1 MLRTLSC
8 LVLLDISWKIGLVNS
23 YFFPAK
29 ANVCLHLPNVCCMVE
44 KKKKIEKVTIST
56 LVLWVFFKFIYFLFY
71 FSPGK
76 GCKTVLGKSYS
87 PEQLKIITVKILLT
101 EK

>member
-1 MLRTLSC
+1 MLR
-8 LVLLDISWKIGLVNS
+8 GR
-23 YFFPAK
+23 
-29 ANVCLHLPNVCCMVE
+29 E
-44 KKKKIEKVTIST
+44 KKIEKVTIST
-56 LVLWVFFKFIYFLFY
+56 LVLLLFFFLLIIYFILFY